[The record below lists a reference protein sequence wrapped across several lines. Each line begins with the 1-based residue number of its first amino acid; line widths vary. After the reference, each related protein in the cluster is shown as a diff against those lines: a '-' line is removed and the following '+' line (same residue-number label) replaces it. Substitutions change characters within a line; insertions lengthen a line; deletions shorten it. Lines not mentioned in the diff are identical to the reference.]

1 MKRKIVVA
9 TTNKG
14 KIAELSAMLDA
25 DVEWLSLADFDSIAE
40 VPEDGDTFA
49 ENARKKALGYAA
61 ATGCWAI
68 ADDSGLCVDALDG
81 APGVHSARFSGPKIE
96 DEKRGLIDHRNIE
109 KLLDLMKDVPAE
121 KRTARFMCAICLAK
135 PNQVLAETE
144 GKCEG
149 VITEEEV
156 GENGFGYDPVF
167 FAPSLN
173 KTLAQA
179 TGEEKN
185 TISHR
190 GNAIRNLRPALEKLP
205 LSTSD

>member
-9 TTNKG
+9 TTNVG

-25 DVEWLSLADFDSIAE
+25 DVEWLSLGDFDGIEE
-40 VPEDGDTFA
+40 VAEDGVTFA
-49 ENARKKALGYAA
+49 ENARKKALGYAE

-96 DEKRGLIDHRNIE
+96 DEQRGLIDHRNIE
-109 KLLDLMKDVPAE
+109 KVLALMKDVPAE
-121 KRTARFMCAICLAK
+121 KRTARFMCSICVAK
-135 PNQVLAETE
+135 PGEVLAETE

-149 VITEEEV
+149 SITRKEA

-167 FAPSLN
+167 FVESLN
-173 KTLAQA
+173 KTLGQSSS
-179 TGEEKN
+179 EEKN
-185 TISHR
+185 KISHR
-190 GNAIRNLRPALEKLP
+190 GNAIRNLRNPLIKLLLP
-205 LSTSD
+205 TND